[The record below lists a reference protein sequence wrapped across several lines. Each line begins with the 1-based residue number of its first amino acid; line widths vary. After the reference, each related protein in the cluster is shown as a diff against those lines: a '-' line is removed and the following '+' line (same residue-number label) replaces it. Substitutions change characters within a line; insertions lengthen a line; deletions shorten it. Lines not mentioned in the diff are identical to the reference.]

1 MNRKPAMWNQPSLQ
15 EIKWRGQKFLD
26 MIQNKYY
33 TENSLDQLN
42 LVVFILMKTT
52 KCDLR
57 FR

>member
-1 MNRKPAMWNQPSLQ
+1 MWNQPGLQ

-42 LVVFILMKTT
+42 LVVFILMKAT